1 MARHDPLWQPVLVVQ
16 VMTIKLCGRSF
27 PELNG
32 DQRSIH
38 RLKMKGVVALAVL
51 LGSVRLGQPCV
62 KGESVLFC
70 LDALTNFIP
79 NCTTMVVGLKNVGEI
94 NSTVLQSVNLSS
106 ITKFQ
111 SQNSGITG
119 IAENALGSF
128 SHLKILILDGN
139 SLSNINQNWFRNPAT
154 ITEIDV
160 SSNLIKYLNESNL
173 TGLTNLKKLN
183 LKGNKIH
190 TIHPDAFRSQRELT
204 DLDLSDNQLTRLSPQ
219 IFTSLKSLTS
229 IRLYGNPWNCSCD
242 AQVFVDSLKEL
253 NTSLLVNR
261 MSVKCKTP
269 PHLEGQPV
277 FKVSLCS
284 TATPP
289 LRNSTTAT
297 SKTQTTRSQQ
307 TSGKTETS
315 FNTKSTTQT
324 RTTSALMATLSS
336 SETSERT
343 KPPGATTSS
352 SSPGHYVT
360 TLTSVIRPVTTPT
373 RAAGSSTTSNT
384 KICTLIAV
392 IVVLCVLLLFACF
405 MALMHRRNRSN
416 KAVRPGCPTEEEEKQ
431 KGDGVSSRDQSGCLE
446 EAQKKSF
453 TGIRAKSA
461 NAIILSSPFCVS
473 EKVKVTSDNSEKE
486 NLGAEMGEVHPKTFT
501 TRNSLEECV
510 MQEGG
515 DGNPY
520 KNQECDHVNMDI
532 VPYLSIGTKQNKPNP
547 DEESAEGPGQSQQRG
562 KFIRISTWPPTAA
575 QWQARCKAKEEE
587 EGADE
592 FNVWT
597 QSVTAKVS
605 EDVKMM
611 MEHPSSSS
619 DRCEDEETSINLSL
633 SDTFKPLQTPVRT
646 LEKEET
652 NLDPDSATQTDTGEE
667 LKFEEYLAQK
677 KREADARQDQKGSAT
692 VKQRAENRAA
702 AGAKAPPGGASPD
715 DETLLSGNEY
725 AFVDLLHEVVQNNG
739 RWTRER
745 WKRNNVN
752 KQRR

>member
-1 MARHDPLWQPVLVVQ
+1 MARHDPSWQPVLVVQ
-16 VMTIKLCGRSF
+16 VMTIKLCGRFF
-27 PELNG
+27 PESNG
-32 DQRSIH
+32 DQRWIH
-38 RLKMKGVVALAVL
+38 QLEMKGVVALAVL
-51 LGSVRLGQPCV
+51 LGSVRLGRPCA

-70 LDALTNFIP
+70 FDALTNFIP
-79 NCTTMVVGLKNVGEI
+79 NCTTMIVALTNVGEI

-106 ITKFQ
+106 ITKFE

-119 IAENALGSF
+119 IAENAFSSF
-128 SHLKILILDGN
+128 LHLKILILDGN
-139 SLSNINQNWFRNPAT
+139 SLSNVNQNWFRNPET
-154 ITEIDV
+154 VTELDF

-183 LKGNKIH
+183 LRGNKIH
-190 TIHPDAFRSQRELT
+190 TIHPDAFRSQRKLT

-229 IRLYGNPWNCSCD
+229 IRLYGNPWSCSCD
-242 AQVFVDSLKEL
+242 AQDFVDSLKEL

-261 MSVKCKTP
+261 MSMKCKTP
-269 PHLEGQPV
+269 PHLKGRPV
-277 FKVSLCS
+277 FNVSVCS

-289 LRNSTTAT
+289 LRSSAT
-297 SKTQTTRSQQ
+297 PTSRTQTTRSQQ

-315 FNTKSTTQT
+315 SHTKSTTPTQ
-324 RTTSALMATLSS
+324 TTSALTATLSS

-343 KPPGATTSS
+343 KHPDATTSS
-352 SSPGHYVT
+352 SSPG
-360 TLTSVIRPVTTPT
+360 
-373 RAAGSSTTSNT
+373 SSTTSST

-446 EAQKKSF
+446 EARRKSF

-461 NAIILSSPFCVS
+461 NAVIISAPFCVS
-473 EKVKVTSDNSEKE
+473 EKDKVTSENSEKE
-486 NLGAEMGEVHPKTFT
+486 NLGAEIGGDVHQETFT
-501 TRNSLEECV
+501 TRDSMEECV
-510 MQEGG
+510 MQEGD
-515 DGNPY
+515 DGNPN
-520 KNQECDHVNMDI
+520 KNQECNHVNVDVI
-532 VPYLSIGTKQNKPNP
+532 PYLSIGTKQNKPNP
-547 DEESAEGPGQSQQRG
+547 DEESAEGPGQSHQRG

-587 EGADE
+587 EEADE
-592 FNVWT
+592 FTVWT

-605 EDVKMM
+605 EDAKMI
-611 MEHPSSSS
+611 MEQSSSS
-619 DRCEDEETSINLSL
+619 SNRCEDEETNITLSL
-633 SDTFKPLQTPVRT
+633 SDSFKPLETPVCVS
-646 LEKEET
+646 EGEEM
-652 NLDPDSATQTDTGEE
+652 NLDPDSATQTDIWVSTGEE
-667 LKFEEYLAQK
+667 LKPEEHPARK
-677 KREADARQDQKGSAT
+677 KREADVRKDQKRSAA

-702 AGAKAPPGGASPD
+702 AGAKAPSGGASPD

-725 AFVDLLHEVVQNNG
+725 AFMDLLHEVVQNNG

-745 WKRNNVN
+745 WKQNNIN

>member
-1 MARHDPLWQPVLVVQ
+1 MARHDPSWQPVLVVQ
-16 VMTIKLCGRSF
+16 VMTIKLCGRFF
-27 PELNG
+27 PESNG
-32 DQRSIH
+32 DQRWIH
-38 RLKMKGVVALAVL
+38 QLEMKGVVALAVL
-51 LGSVRLGQPCV
+51 LGSVRLGRPCA

-70 LDALTNFIP
+70 FDALTNFIP
-79 NCTTMVVGLKNVGEI
+79 NCTTMIVALTNVGEI

-106 ITKFQ
+106 ITKFE

-119 IAENALGSF
+119 IAENAFSSF
-128 SHLKILILDGN
+128 LHLKILILDGN
-139 SLSNINQNWFRNPAT
+139 SLSNVNQNWFRNPET
-154 ITEIDV
+154 VTELDF

-183 LKGNKIH
+183 LRGNKIH
-190 TIHPDAFRSQRELT
+190 TIHPDAFRSQRKLT

-229 IRLYGNPWNCSCD
+229 IRLYGNPWSCSCD
-242 AQVFVDSLKEL
+242 AQDFVDSLKEL

-261 MSVKCKTP
+261 MSMKCKTP
-269 PHLEGQPV
+269 PHLKGRPV
-277 FKVSLCS
+277 FNVSVCS

-289 LRNSTTAT
+289 LRSSAT
-297 SKTQTTRSQQ
+297 PTSRTQTTRSQQ

-315 FNTKSTTQT
+315 SHTKSTTPTQ
-324 RTTSALMATLSS
+324 TTSALT
-336 SETSERT
+336 ETSERT
-343 KPPGATTSS
+343 KHPDATTSS
-352 SSPGHYVT
+352 SSPG
-360 TLTSVIRPVTTPT
+360 
-373 RAAGSSTTSNT
+373 SSTTSST

-446 EAQKKSF
+446 EARRKSF

-461 NAIILSSPFCVS
+461 NAVIISAPFCVS
-473 EKVKVTSDNSEKE
+473 EKDKVTSENSEKE
-486 NLGAEMGEVHPKTFT
+486 NLGAEIGGDVHQETFT
-501 TRNSLEECV
+501 TRDSMEECV
-510 MQEGG
+510 MQEGD
-515 DGNPY
+515 DGNPN
-520 KNQECDHVNMDI
+520 KNQECNHVNVDVI
-532 VPYLSIGTKQNKPNP
+532 PYLSIGTKQNKPNP
-547 DEESAEGPGQSQQRG
+547 DEESAEGPGQSHQRG

-587 EGADE
+587 EEADE
-592 FNVWT
+592 FTVWT

-605 EDVKMM
+605 EDAKMI
-611 MEHPSSSS
+611 MEQSSSS
-619 DRCEDEETSINLSL
+619 SNRCEDEETNITLSL
-633 SDTFKPLQTPVRT
+633 SDSFKPLETPVCVS
-646 LEKEET
+646 EGEEM
-652 NLDPDSATQTDTGEE
+652 NLDPDSATQTDIWVSTGEE
-667 LKFEEYLAQK
+667 LKPEEHPARK
-677 KREADARQDQKGSAT
+677 KREADVRKDQKRSAA

-702 AGAKAPPGGASPD
+702 AGAKAPSGGASPD

-725 AFVDLLHEVVQNNG
+725 AFMDLLHEVVQNNG

-745 WKRNNVN
+745 WKQNNIN

>member
-1 MARHDPLWQPVLVVQ
+1 
-16 VMTIKLCGRSF
+16 
-27 PELNG
+27 
-32 DQRSIH
+32 
-38 RLKMKGVVALAVL
+38 MKGVVALAVL
-51 LGSVRLGQPCV
+51 LGSVRLGRPCV

-79 NCTTMVVGLKNVGEI
+79 NCTTMLVGLKNVGEI

-106 ITKFQ
+106 ITKFE

-119 IAENALGSF
+119 IAENALSSF

-139 SLSNINQNWFRNPAT
+139 SLSSVNQNWFTNPAT
-154 ITEIDV
+154 ITELDF

-173 TGLTNLKKLN
+173 TGLSNLKKLS
-183 LKGNKIH
+183 LRGNKIH
-190 TIHPDAFRSQRELT
+190 TIHPDAFRSQRKLT

-219 IFTSLKSLTS
+219 IFMSLKSLTS
-229 IRLYGNPWNCSCD
+229 VRLYGNPWNCSCD

-253 NTSLLVNR
+253 NTSVLVNP

-269 PHLEGQPV
+269 PHLEGRPV
-277 FKVSLCS
+277 FNVSVCS

-289 LRNSTTAT
+289 LRSSATPT

-307 TSGKTETS
+307 TSGKTDTS
-315 FNTKSTTQT
+315 FSTKSTIQT
-324 RTTSALMATLSS
+324 RTTSAHMATLSS
-336 SETSERT
+336 SETTERT
-343 KPPGATTSS
+343 KPPGATASS

-360 TLTSVIRPVTTPT
+360 TLSSVVRPVTTPS
-373 RAAGSSTTSNT
+373 RAVGSSTTSNT

-405 MALMHRRNRSN
+405 MALMHRRNRRN
-416 KAVRPGCPTEEEEKQ
+416 KAVRPGCPTEEEKRE
-431 KGDGVSSRDQSGCLE
+431 GDGVSSRDLSGCLE
-446 EAQKKSF
+446 EARRKSF

-473 EKVKVTSDNSEKE
+473 EKDKVTSENSEKE
-486 NLGAEMGEVHPKTFT
+486 NLGAEMGEVHPETFT
-501 TRNSLEECV
+501 TMDSMEECV
-510 MQEGG
+510 MQEGD

-520 KNQECDHVNMDI
+520 ENRECDHVNMDV

-547 DEESAEGPGQSQQRG
+547 DEESGEGPGWSRQRG

-575 QWQARCKAKEEE
+575 QWQARRKAKEEE

-592 FNVWT
+592 FTVWT
-597 QSVTAKVS
+597 QIVTTKLS

-611 MEHPSSSS
+611 MEHPSSSN
-619 DRCEDEETSINLSL
+619 RCEDEDTNINLSL
-633 SDTFKPLQTPVRT
+633 SDSFKPLETPVCAS
-646 LEKEET
+646 EGEET
-652 NLDPDSATQTDTGEE
+652 NLDPDSATQTDIWVSTGEE
-667 LKFEEYLAQK
+667 LKSEEHPAQK
-677 KREADARQDQKGSAT
+677 KREADVRQDQKRPAI

-702 AGAKAPPGGASPD
+702 AGAKAPSGGASPD

-725 AFVDLLHEVVQNNG
+725 AFMDLLHEVVQNNG

-745 WKRNNVN
+745 WKQNNVN

>member
-1 MARHDPLWQPVLVVQ
+1 MARHDPSWQPVLVVQ
-16 VMTIKLCGRSF
+16 VMTIKLCGRFF
-27 PELNG
+27 PESNG
-32 DQRSIH
+32 DQRWIH
-38 RLKMKGVVALAVL
+38 QLEMKGVVALAVL
-51 LGSVRLGQPCV
+51 LGSVRLGRPCA

-70 LDALTNFIP
+70 FDALTNFIP
-79 NCTTMVVGLKNVGEI
+79 NCTTMIVALTNVGEI

-106 ITKFQ
+106 ITKFE

-119 IAENALGSF
+119 IAENAFSSF
-128 SHLKILILDGN
+128 LHLKILILDGN
-139 SLSNINQNWFRNPAT
+139 SLSNVNQNWFRNPET
-154 ITEIDV
+154 VTELDF

-183 LKGNKIH
+183 LRGNKIH
-190 TIHPDAFRSQRELT
+190 TIHPDAFRSQRKLT

-229 IRLYGNPWNCSCD
+229 IRLYGNPWSCSCD
-242 AQVFVDSLKEL
+242 AQDFVDSLKEL

-261 MSVKCKTP
+261 MSMKCKTP
-269 PHLEGQPV
+269 PHLKGRPV
-277 FKVSLCS
+277 FNVSVCS

-289 LRNSTTAT
+289 LRSSAT
-297 SKTQTTRSQQ
+297 PTSRTQTTRSQQ

-315 FNTKSTTQT
+315 SHTKSTTPTQ
-324 RTTSALMATLSS
+324 TTSALT
-336 SETSERT
+336 ETSERT
-343 KPPGATTSS
+343 KHPDATTSS
-352 SSPGHYVT
+352 SSPGHYVM
-360 TLTSVIRPVTTPT
+360 TLSSVIRPVTTPT
-373 RAAGSSTTSNT
+373 RVVGSSTTSST

-446 EAQKKSF
+446 EARRKSF

-461 NAIILSSPFCVS
+461 NAVIISAPFCVS
-473 EKVKVTSDNSEKE
+473 EKDKVTSENSEKE
-486 NLGAEMGEVHPKTFT
+486 NLGAEIGGDVHQETFT
-501 TRNSLEECV
+501 TRDSMEECV
-510 MQEGG
+510 MQEGD
-515 DGNPY
+515 DGNPN
-520 KNQECDHVNMDI
+520 KNQECNHVNVDVI
-532 VPYLSIGTKQNKPNP
+532 PYLSIGTKQNKPNP
-547 DEESAEGPGQSQQRG
+547 DEESAEGPGQSHQRG

-587 EGADE
+587 EEADE
-592 FNVWT
+592 FTVWT

-605 EDVKMM
+605 EDAKMI
-611 MEHPSSSS
+611 MEQSSSS
-619 DRCEDEETSINLSL
+619 SNRCEDEETNITLSL
-633 SDTFKPLQTPVRT
+633 SDSFKPLETPVCVS
-646 LEKEET
+646 EGEEM
-652 NLDPDSATQTDTGEE
+652 NLDPDSATQTDIWVSTGEE
-667 LKFEEYLAQK
+667 LKPEEHPARK
-677 KREADARQDQKGSAT
+677 KREADVRKDQKRSAA

-702 AGAKAPPGGASPD
+702 AGAKAPSGGASPD

-725 AFVDLLHEVVQNNG
+725 AFMDLLHEVVQNNG

-745 WKRNNVN
+745 WKQNNIN